1 MKSRKDIALAL
12 IKKEDVANSYLH
24 IFFQFVFQLIITP
37 IPVSYTHL
45 HVKISTTAYTRP
57 NAKSI
62 KPLSKKSKNW
72 YRQDVRYWWV
82 RLR

>member
-37 IPVSYTHL
+37 IP
-45 HVKISTTAYTRP
+45 
-57 NAKSI
+57 
-62 KPLSKKSKNW
+62 
-72 YRQDVRYWWV
+72 DYWGLV
-82 RLR
+82 LGLMRFH

>member
-37 IPVSYTHL
+37 IPDYWGPVSGFNA
-45 HVKISTTAYTRP
+45 ISLVGT
-57 NAKSI
+57 
-62 KPLSKKSKNW
+62 
-72 YRQDVRYWWV
+72 
-82 RLR
+82 